1 MLHVFII
8 VGIIL
13 IILLSLWILSIRP
26 NKITQDR
33 REKMRPFEEVY
44 IAHRGL
50 FSNKGE
56 TPEEAPAAPENSLEA
71 FRRAVEHGYG
81 IEMDVQLTRDGQL
94 VVFHDGTMKRMC
106 GDPRNLYKCD
116 YDDIKDFTLK
126 GSDQHIPLFQEVRD
140 LVAGQ
145 VPLLIEVKPDG
156 NSRETA
162 RVLNEELSDYQGTY
176 CIESFDPRAVNW
188 YRKNRPDIAR
198 GQLSDKFKPTGIL
211 SHDLAR
217 RLCKNLSFN
226 FYGRPDFIAYNQN
239 HKNQR
244 SYRLLRRLFPV
255 YNAAWTI
262 RSQDQLEAARD
273 VFSIFIFDSFIPD
286 AEQSVC
292 GEKPE
297 TEER

>member
-8 VGIIL
+8 IVIFMV
-13 IILLSLWILSIRP
+13 ILLFLWILSIRP
-26 NKITQDR
+26 NKITEER

-50 FSNKGE
+50 FNNKGE
-56 TPEEAPAAPENSLEA
+56 APEDIPTAPENSLEA

-94 VVFHDGTMKRMC
+94 VVFHDATMKRMC
-106 GDPRNLYKCD
+106 GDKRYLYRCD
-116 YDDIKDFTLK
+116 YEDIKDFTLK
-126 GSDQHIPLFQEVRD
+126 QSDQHIPLFLEVRD
-140 LVAGQ
+140 LVAGK

-162 RVLNEELSDYQGTY
+162 KTLNEELSDYQGTY

-198 GQLSDKFKPTGIL
+198 GQLSEVFKPTGTI
-211 SHDLAR
+211 SHDIIR
-217 RLCKNLSFN
+217 KLCKNLFFN
-226 FYGRPDFIAYNQN
+226 FYGKPDFISYNHN

-244 SYRLLRRLFPV
+244 SYRLLRRLFPI

-262 RSQDQLEAARD
+262 RSQDQLEAAKD

-286 AEQSVC
+286 EEMDTER
-292 GEKPE
+292 GE
-297 TEER
+297 

>member
-1 MLHVFII
+1 MLDVFITI
-8 VGIIL
+8 VVALVIMFF
-13 IILLSLWILSIRP
+13 LWILSIRP
-26 NKITQDR
+26 NKITEDR

-56 TPEEAPAAPENSLEA
+56 RPGENPIAPENSLEA
-71 FRRAVEHGYG
+71 FHRAVEHGYG

-94 VVFHDGTMKRMC
+94 VVFHDATMKRMC
-106 GDPRNLYKCD
+106 GDARYLYKCD
-116 YDDIKDFTLK
+116 YEDIKDFVLK
-126 GSDQHIPLFQEVRD
+126 HSDQHIPLFQEVRD
-140 LVAGQ
+140 LVAGR

-156 NSRETA
+156 NPRETA
-162 RVLNEELSDYQGTY
+162 KTLNRELSGYQGTY

-198 GQLSDKFKPTGIL
+198 GQLSEKFKNTGIL
-211 SHDLAR
+211 SHDVVR
-217 RLCKNLSFN
+217 RLCKNLFFN
-226 FYGRPDFIAYNQN
+226 FYGRPDFISYNHN

-262 RSQDQLEAARD
+262 RSQDQLEAAKD

-286 AEQSVC
+286 EDKDNER
-292 GEKPE
+292 GE
-297 TEER
+297 